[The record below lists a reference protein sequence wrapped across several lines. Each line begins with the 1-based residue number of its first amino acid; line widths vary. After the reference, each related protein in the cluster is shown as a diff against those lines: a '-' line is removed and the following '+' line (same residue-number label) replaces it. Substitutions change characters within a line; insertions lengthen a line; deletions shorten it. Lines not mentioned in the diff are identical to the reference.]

1 MSEDKQKEII
11 EVKEVEAERIN
22 REETFRPR
30 FKRIRL
36 SPLFLISV
44 LIYIISGIWG
54 LFICF
59 AVVKNVF
66 GPIIAFLGLIFF
78 PFILT
83 LAPWYAALANHD
95 FYPLLIVYGGIILG
109 TLCFRIAIRST
120 FKSQFGE

>member
-1 MSEDKQKEII
+1 MTDEKNKQII
-11 EVKEVEAERIN
+11 EVTEVEAERIN
-22 REETFRPR
+22 TNETSEPR

-36 SPLFLISV
+36 SPFFLIGI
-44 LIYIISGIWG
+44 LIYVITAFYG

-59 AVVKNVF
+59 DVMKEVF

-95 FYPLLIVYGGIILG
+95 FYPLLIVYGGAILG
-109 TLCFRIAIRST
+109 SLCFGIAMRST
-120 FKSQFGE
+120 FRK

>member
-1 MSEDKQKEII
+1 MTDDKNRQII

-22 REETFRPR
+22 NNETSEPR

-36 SPLFLISV
+36 SPFFLVGI
-44 LIYIISGIWG
+44 LIYVITAFYG

-59 AVVKNVF
+59 DVVKEVF

-95 FYPLLIVYGGIILG
+95 FYPLLIVYGGVILG
-109 TLCFRIAIRST
+109 SLCFGIAM
-120 FKSQFGE
+120 KSIFRR

>member
-1 MSEDKQKEII
+1 MSDDNQKEII

-22 REETFRPR
+22 REETFSPR

-36 SPLFLISV
+36 SPLFLISI
-44 LIYIISGIWG
+44 LIYLISGIWG

-59 AVVKNVF
+59 TVVKDVF

-83 LAPWYAALANHD
+83 IAPWYALLSNHD
-95 FYPLLIVYGGIILG
+95 FYPLLVVYGGIILG

-120 FKSQFGE
+120 FKNQ

>member
-1 MSEDKQKEII
+1 MNDKNDKEII

-30 FKRIRL
+30 FKKIRL
-36 SPLFLISV
+36 SPLFLISI
-44 LIYIISGIWG
+44 LIYVISGIWG

-59 AVVKNVF
+59 TVVKDVF

-83 LAPWYAALANHD
+83 IAPWYAALANHD

-120 FKSQFGE
+120 FKNQ

>member
-59 AVVKNVF
+59 TVVKNVF

-95 FYPLLIVYGGIILG
+95 FYPLLIVYGGILLG

-120 FKSQFGE
+120 FKNQ

>member
-109 TLCFRIAIRST
+109 TLCFRIAVRST
-120 FKSQFGE
+120 FKNQ

>member
-1 MSEDKQKEII
+1 MNEKNDKEII

-36 SPLFLISV
+36 SPLFLISI
-44 LIYIISGIWG
+44 LIYVISGIWG

-59 AVVKNVF
+59 TMVKDVF

-83 LAPWYAALANHD
+83 IAPWYALLANHD

-120 FKSQFGE
+120 FKNQ

>member
-1 MSEDKQKEII
+1 MNEKNDKEII

-36 SPLFLISV
+36 SPLFLISI
-44 LIYIISGIWG
+44 LIYVISGISG

-59 AVVKNVF
+59 TVVKDVF

-83 LAPWYAALANHD
+83 LAPWYALLVNHD
-95 FYPLLIVYGGIILG
+95 FYPLFVVYGGIILG

-120 FKSQFGE
+120 FKNQ

>member
-1 MSEDKQKEII
+1 LSDDKQKEII

-36 SPLFLISV
+36 SPLFLISI
-44 LIYIISGIWG
+44 LIYVISGISG

-59 AVVKNVF
+59 TVVKDVF

-120 FKSQFGE
+120 FKKN

>member
-22 REETFRPR
+22 HEETFRPR

-36 SPLFLISV
+36 STLFLISI
-44 LIYIISGIWG
+44 LIYVISGIWG

-59 AVVKNVF
+59 TVVKDVF

-78 PFILT
+78 PFMLT

-95 FYPLLIVYGGIILG
+95 FYPLLIVYGGALLG
-109 TLCFRIAIRST
+109 TLCFRIAMRST
-120 FKSQFGE
+120 FNR

>member
-22 REETFRPR
+22 HEETFRPR

-36 SPLFLISV
+36 SPIFLISI
-44 LIYIISGIWG
+44 LIYVISGIWG

-59 AVVKNVF
+59 TVVKDVF

-120 FKSQFGE
+120 FKNQ

>member
-1 MSEDKQKEII
+1 MSEDKQNEII

-22 REETFRPR
+22 HEETFRPR

-36 SPLFLISV
+36 SPLFLISI
-44 LIYIISGIWG
+44 LIYVVSGIWG

-59 AVVKNVF
+59 TVVKDVF
-66 GPIIAFLGLIFF
+66 GPIVAFLGLIFF

-83 LAPWYAALANHD
+83 IAPWYAALANHD

-109 TLCFRIAIRST
+109 TLCFKIAIRST
-120 FKSQFGE
+120 FKNQ

>member
-22 REETFRPR
+22 HEETFRPR

-36 SPLFLISV
+36 SPLFLISI
-44 LIYIISGIWG
+44 LIYVISGIWG

-59 AVVKNVF
+59 TVVKDVF

-120 FKSQFGE
+120 FKNQ

>member
-22 REETFRPR
+22 HEETFRPR

-36 SPLFLISV
+36 SPLFLISI
-44 LIYIISGIWG
+44 LIYVISGIWG

-59 AVVKNVF
+59 TVVKDVF

-95 FYPLLIVYGGIILG
+95 LYPLLIVYGGIILG

-120 FKSQFGE
+120 FKNQ

>member
-22 REETFRPR
+22 NEETFSPR

-36 SPLFLISV
+36 SPLFLISI
-44 LIYIISGIWG
+44 LIYLISGIWG

-59 AVVKNVF
+59 TVVKDVF

-83 LAPWYAALANHD
+83 IAPWYAALANHD

-120 FKSQFGE
+120 FKKN

>member
-1 MSEDKQKEII
+1 MSKENDKKII
-11 EVKEVEAERIN
+11 DVKEVEAERIN
-22 REETFRPR
+22 REETFRPS

-36 SPLFLISV
+36 SPLFLVSI
-44 LIYIISGIWG
+44 LIYVISRIWG

-59 AVVKNVF
+59 TVVKDVF

-83 LAPWYAALANHD
+83 LATWYAALANHD

-120 FKSQFGE
+120 FKNQ

>member
-1 MSEDKQKEII
+1 MNEKHDKEII
-11 EVKEVEAERIN
+11 EIKEVEAERID

-30 FKRIRL
+30 FKKIRL
-36 SPLFLISV
+36 SPLFLISI
-44 LIYIISGIWG
+44 LIYVISGIWG

-59 AVVKNVF
+59 TVVKDVF

-95 FYPLLIVYGGIILG
+95 FYPLLIVYGGVILG

-120 FKSQFGE
+120 FKNQ

>member
-1 MSEDKQKEII
+1 MNEKNNKEII
-11 EVKEVEAERIN
+11 EVKEVEAERID

-36 SPLFLISV
+36 SPLFLISI
-44 LIYIISGIWG
+44 LIYVISGIWG

-59 AVVKNVF
+59 YVVKEVF

-78 PFILT
+78 PFMLT

-95 FYPLLIVYGGIILG
+95 FYPLLIVYGGALLG
-109 TLCFRIAIRST
+109 TLCFRIAMRST
-120 FKSQFGE
+120 FNS

>member
-59 AVVKNVF
+59 TVVKNVF
-66 GPIIAFLGLIFF
+66 GPIIAFIGLIFF
-78 PFILT
+78 PFILS

-120 FKSQFGE
+120 FKSQ

>member
-22 REETFRPR
+22 HEETFRPR

-36 SPLFLISV
+36 SPLFLISI

-59 AVVKNVF
+59 TVVKDVF

-83 LAPWYAALANHD
+83 IAPWYAALANHD

-120 FKSQFGE
+120 FKNQ

>member
-30 FKRIRL
+30 FKRIHL

-120 FKSQFGE
+120 FKNQ

>member
-1 MSEDKQKEII
+1 LSEDKQKEII

-36 SPLFLISV
+36 SPLFLISI
-44 LIYIISGIWG
+44 LIYVISGISG

-59 AVVKNVF
+59 TVVKDVF

-120 FKSQFGE
+120 FKNQ